1 MTVSARNSALGGRI
15 ATGDVCGLLGVVQI
29 RDRMIERCE
38 RCETGT
44 LVNEIAAGDNGR
56 TAIRNRGPAAPL
68 SHPYCAIQPPSTAI
82 GSPVTNDDA
91 SEHSHITA
99 SAISSGLP
107 IRPTG
112 SAASRS
118 FSV

>member
-1 MTVSARNSALGGRI
+1 MRTNRDRRRL
-15 ATGDVCGLLGVVQI
+15 GLLSRASEIEI
-29 RDRMIERCE
+29 RDRTIE
-38 RCETGT
+38 RCETGAFADET
-44 LVNEIAAGDNGR
+44 SAGPRFG
-56 TAIRNRGPAAPL
+56 TAVQPPRAI
-68 SHPYCAIQPPSTAI
+68 YCAIQPPSTAI
-82 GSPVTNDDA
+82 GSPVTNDEA
-91 SEHSHITA
+91 SEHSHTTA

>member
-1 MTVSARNSALGGRI
+1 MTASARNWAPRGRI
-15 ATGDVCGLLGVVQI
+15 GTGRIWILQSEAQI
-29 RDRMIERCE
+29 RDRLIERCE
-38 RCETGT
+38 TRP
-44 LVNEIAAGDNGR
+44 LVSEIAAGPRFG
-56 TAIRNRGPAAPL
+56 TAAQPPRP
-68 SHPYCAIQPPSTAI
+68 HYCAIQPPSTAI

>member
-1 MTVSARNSALGGRI
+1 MRGR
-15 ATGDVCGLLGVVQI
+15 
-29 RDRMIERCE
+29 RP
-38 RCETGT
+38 
-44 LVNEIAAGDNGR
+44 DNGYQS
-56 TAIRNRGPAAPL
+56 RGPAAPGI
-68 SHPYCAIQPPSTAI
+68 YCAIQPPSTAI

-112 SAASRS
+112 SAAS
-118 FSV
+118 SVVLPRYQATSWGWSARN

>member
-1 MTVSARNSALGGRI
+1 MPVTVSARNSAPGGRI
-15 ATGDVCGLLGVVQI
+15 ATSDVCGLLGVVQI

-44 LVNEIAAGDNGR
+44 LRNEIAAGDNGR

-82 GSPVTNDDA
+82 GSPGTNHHA
-91 SEHSHITA
+91 SEQHPNTA
-99 SAISSGLP
+99 SA
-107 IRPTG
+107 
-112 SAASRS
+112 
-118 FSV
+118 